1 MDEREQLEVLARV
14 GLAALLGA
22 LVGLEREFRGHEAG
36 IRTTSLVCFGAAL
49 FGEVGYLI
57 GDSRVAQGVAQG
69 IGFLGA
75 GLMFTRGQSV
85 HNVTTAATMWIVAA
99 IGLAIAERM
108 WLVGIG
114 VAAGVILLLEL
125 APVSDW
131 VYRHGKAYRG
141 RRAAKAVD
149 GEQQLA
155 PPT

>member
-36 IRTTSLVCFGAAL
+36 IRTTSLVCIGAAL
-49 FGEVGYLI
+49 FGEAGHLM

-75 GLMFTRGQSV
+75 GLIFTRGQSV
-85 HNVTTAATMWIVAA
+85 HNVTTAATMWVVAA
-99 IGLAIAERM
+99 VGLAIAERL

-114 VAAGVILLLEL
+114 VAVGLVVLLEL

-141 RRAAKAVD
+141 RKALRAAE
-149 GEQQLA
+149 GGQTA

>member
-1 MDEREQLEVLARV
+1 MDERAQLEVLARV
-14 GLAALLGA
+14 GLAAVLGA
-22 LVGLEREFRGHEAG
+22 LIGLEREFRGHEAG
-36 IRTTSLVCFGAAL
+36 IRTTSLVCIGAAI
-49 FGEVGYLI
+49 FGEIGYVM

-99 IGLAIAERM
+99 VGLAIAERL

-114 VAAGVILLLEL
+114 VAVAVVVLLEL

-131 VYRHGKAYRG
+131 VYRRGKAFRG
-141 RRAAKAVD
+141 RRAAGTAG
-149 GEQQLA
+149 GERQPS
-155 PPT
+155 PPA

>member
-1 MDEREQLEVLARV
+1 MDERAQLEVLARV
-14 GLAALLGA
+14 GLAAVLGA
-22 LVGLEREFRGHEAG
+22 LIGLEREFRGHEAG
-36 IRTTSLVCFGAAL
+36 IRTTSLVCIGAAI
-49 FGEVGYLI
+49 FGEVGHLM

-99 IGLAIAERM
+99 VGLAIAERL

-114 VAAGVILLLEL
+114 VAVAVVVLLEL

-131 VYRHGKAYRG
+131 VYRRGKAFRG
-141 RRAAKAVD
+141 RRAAGTAGSD
-149 GEQQLA
+149 QPS
-155 PPT
+155 PPA